1 MKVRCSHGQTLLE
14 YVLALACLLGLF
26 AAVGVVVTAA
36 KAKSARTVEL
46 VRGEY
51 P

>member
-1 MKVRCSHGQTLLE
+1 MKVRCSHGQALLE

-26 AAVGVVVTAA
+26 AAMGAVVSAA
-36 KAKSARTVEL
+36 KAKSARTTDL
-46 VRGEY
+46 VRAEY